1 MNLLKEQKRFTF
13 TYGDTP
19 FEELNYHTSQTETEN
34 TLTTVYTFDDGLKI
48 TNIATKH
55 GEGYEWVNWLENTSD
70 APTQIISNL
79 WDAYITLPLPHEEKL
94 KWTAFQ
100 PEFDEVT
107 TVYAPAGSTWSFDEF
122 ASFPDRSADNR
133 YDGHLSPGKTKHYAS
148 YGGRSSNK
156 RAPFFNVHK
165 DGVGY
170 IFAIGWTGQWNCSI
184 TRMEDTVL
192 FRSKIENTNFRL
204 YPGEKIRTSSVVIMP
219 YAGTVIESQNKWRRF
234 VKEYFSPFNTDN
246 QRALLSS
253 ADKTNTPGPLCASIW
268 GGMKSSS
275 IIDRIHTIQQNQLP
289 FEYIW
294 VDAGWYGIDTQPTPD
309 EFEGDWPQHTGDW
322 RVSPLIHPNKLKDVA
337 DAAHAAGMKFLLWF
351 EPEHVRPNI
360 PTAIEHPEYF
370 LTHPQKDDLL
380 LNLGDTGAWKYCYE
394 TIAGMIE
401 EIGIDCY
408 RQDFNT
414 EPIDYWLKNDTE
426 DRKGITEIKHINGL
440 YKLWDDLLERF
451 PHLLIDNCASGG
463 RRIDIETMR
472 RSIPLWR
479 SDFQCTANYLLE
491 GAQCHH
497 MAFNQWMPYSGTG
510 SGRSYDTYRMRS
522 AYSPALAS
530 SHTFSDREPFGTD
543 PEKISWLKDILNE
556 YLKVRPLMDGD
567 FYPLTEISD
576 RTDVWAASQ
585 FDRPDEKDGMVQ
597 IFRREKSPYKSANL
611 PLFAIDTT
619 CDYIFTD
626 ADDDSQFTIGGESL
640 ATSGF
645 AVTIPDK
652 RTAKIY
658 FYKKVKLA

>member
-19 FEELNYHTSQTETEN
+19 FEELNYQTSQTESDN
-34 TLTTVYTFDDGLKI
+34 SLITVYTFEDGLKI

-70 APTQIISNL
+70 TPTKIISNL

-133 YDGHLSPGKTKHYAS
+133 YDGHLSPGKSKHFAS

-165 DGVGY
+165 DNMGY

-184 TRMEDTVL
+184 TRTEDELL
-192 FRSKIENTNFRL
+192 FRSKIENTHFRL
-204 YPGEKIRTSSVVIMP
+204 YPGEKFRTSSIVIMP
-219 YAGTVIESQNKWRRF
+219 YEGSVMDSQNQWRHY
-234 VKEYFSPFNTDN
+234 VKKYFSHIG
-246 QRALLSS
+246 
-253 ADKTNTPGPLCASIW
+253 ADGRDSNGPLCASIW
-268 GGMKSSS
+268 GGMKSSA
-275 IIDRIHTIQQNQLP
+275 IIDRIHAIQKNQLP

-294 VDAGWYGIDTQPTPD
+294 VDAGWYGIDTAPTPD

-322 RVSPLIHPNKLKDVA
+322 RVSPLIHPNELKDVA
-337 DAAHAAGMKFLLWF
+337 DAAHDAGMKFLLWF

-360 PTAIEHPEYF
+360 PTALEHPEYF
-370 LTHPQKDDLL
+370 LTHPTKDDLL
-380 LNLGDTGAWKYCYE
+380 LDLGNPDAWNYCFE

-414 EPIDYWLKNDTE
+414 EPIDYWLKNDAD

-440 YKLWDDLLERF
+440 YKLWDALLERF
-451 PHLLIDNCASGG
+451 PNLLIDNCASGG
-463 RRIDIETMR
+463 RRIDIETLR

-497 MAFNQWMPYSGTG
+497 MAFNQWMPFSGTG

-522 AYSPALAS
+522 AYSPALACA
-530 SHTFSDREPFGTD
+530 HTFSDREPFGND
-543 PEKISWLKDILNE
+543 PEKMIWLKNILEE
-556 YLKVRPLMDGD
+556 YLKVRPLMDANY
-567 FYPLTEISD
+567 YPLTEISD
-576 RTDVWAASQ
+576 RTDIWAASQ
-585 FDRPDEKDGMVQ
+585 FDRPTESDGMIQ
-597 IFRREKSPYKSANL
+597 IFRREKSPYHSAAL
-611 PLFAIDTT
+611 QLFAIEKD
-619 CDYIFTD
+619 CDYCFTD
-626 ADDDSQFTIGGESL
+626 ADDGSEIVINGADL
-640 ATSGF
+640 DKSGF
-645 AVTIPDK
+645 TVTIPQK

-658 FYKKVKLA
+658 FYRKVRK

>member
-19 FEELNYHTSQTETEN
+19 FEELNFQISQTETDN
-34 TLTTVYTFDDGLKI
+34 SLMTVYTFEDGLKI

-70 APTQIISNL
+70 CPTQIISNL
-79 WDAYITLPLPHEEKL
+79 WDAYVTLPLPHEEKL
-94 KWTAFQ
+94 QWTAFQ

-107 TVYAPAGSTWSFDEF
+107 TVYAPAGSTWCFDEF

-133 YDGHLSPGKTKHYAS
+133 YDGHLSPGKSKHYAS

-165 DGVGY
+165 DNMGY
-170 IFAIGWTGQWNCSI
+170 IFAIGWTGQWNSSI
-184 TRMEDTVL
+184 TRQEDKLL
-192 FRSKIENTNFRL
+192 FRSKIENTHFRL
-204 YPGEKIRTSSVVIMP
+204 YPGEKFRTSSIVIMP
-219 YAGTVIESQNKWRRF
+219 YKGTVAESQNQWRRY
-234 VKEYFSPFNTDN
+234 VKKYFSPFTAATAGNHSVT
-246 QRALLSS
+246 S
-253 ADKTNTPGPLCASIW
+253 GPLCASIW
-268 GGMKSSS
+268 GGMRSAS
-275 IIDRIHTIQQNQLP
+275 IIDRIHTIQQNNLP

-322 RVSPLIHPNKLKDVA
+322 RISPLIHPDGLKDVSN
-337 DAAHAAGMKFLLWF
+337 AAHDAGMKFLLWF

-360 PTAIEHPEYF
+360 PAAIEHPEYF
-370 LTHPQKDDLL
+370 LTHPTNDDLL
-380 LNLGDTGAWKYCYE
+380 LNLGDSNAWNYCYE

-414 EPIDYWLKNDTE
+414 DPLDYWLKNDAA
-426 DRKGITEIKHINGL
+426 DRKGISEIKHINGL
-440 YKLWDDLLERF
+440 YKLWDTLLDRF
-451 PHLLIDNCASGG
+451 PSLLIDNCASGG
-463 RRIDIETMR
+463 RRIDIETLR

-479 SDFQCTANYLLE
+479 SDFQCTANYLIE

-497 MAFNQWMPYSGTG
+497 MSFNHWMPYSGTG

-522 AYSPALAS
+522 AYSPALSCA
-530 SHTFSDREPFGTD
+530 HTFSDREAFGTD
-543 PEKISWLKDILNE
+543 PKKMTWLKNILEE
-556 YLKVRPLMDGD
+556 YLKVRPLMNGD

-585 FDRPDEKDGMVQ
+585 FDRPEEGDGMIQ
-597 IFRREKSPYKSANL
+597 IFRREKSPYKTAAL
-611 PLFAIDTT
+611 QLFAVDKK
-619 CDYIFTD
+619 CDYCIID
-626 ADDDSQFTIGGESL
+626 ADDNSEFVISGAALEE
-640 ATSGF
+640 SGF
-645 AVTIPDK
+645 EVTIPQK

-658 FYKKVKLA
+658 FYHKISSI